1 MFNQSWRP
9 LLLAFLVAGVASAEE
24 TATPLTWQDCVRLA
38 AQRNPDLLS
47 AQRAMEAS
55 HAQYHGSF
63 SAFFPQ
69 LSLTNSYTDS
79 SQSGGGTVINGVVSG
94 TSRANSGLW
103 QAQANTSLSVINP
116 TAWATIRSNS
126 ALFDQSQA
134 NFRVSAT
141 TVLLNLYKSYAGL
154 LYAQEQGHVAQDIYT
169 LWKTNASMIG
179 LRYDSGRES
188 KGNRMRTDADL
199 LQAQSGLA
207 QAGRDLRVAQESLG
221 QVLGE
226 DHFRTLVVTGT
237 WSVAALSPE
246 PPDLDE
252 LINREPRI
260 LAQSALVRQNRAMLQ
275 SSRST
280 LLPTLSLNY
289 NRGWQGDSE
298 FPTTPSW
305 VFSGVAALP
314 LFGGGPTAVFYA
326 SSAAKR
332 NLEKAE
338 LDLRSLRNQV
348 RTDILSAWSAY
359 AQAQEQVQVQ
369 KAYLD
374 SGRQRREESDVRYRS
389 GLMSYEEW
397 QLVINDLVNFEKS
410 YLKSEQSLILAEAQ
424 WRFARGEELAQR

>member
-1 MFNQSWRP
+1 M
-9 LLLAFLVAGVASAEE
+9 
-24 TATPLTWQDCVRLA
+24 
-38 AQRNPDLLS
+38 
-47 AQRAMEAS
+47 
-55 HAQYHGSF
+55 
-63 SAFFPQ
+63 
-69 LSLTNSYTDS
+69 
-79 SQSGGGTVINGVVSG
+79 INGVVSG